1 MKRLKAVILPGIA
14 VVTLV
19 VLSLSGST
27 GASATSLPQ
36 HIHGP
41 ATCGVWSK
49 VSSPNAGTS
58 TNFLYGVAAI
68 SSTDVWA
75 VGEYSN
81 GNGGLTLVEHWNG
94 AHWKVVASPNVN
106 NSLSDSLSGV
116 AAIAANNVW
125 AVGSY
130 YDASNTQQTLIEHWD
145 GAKWSIVQSQGMGG
159 LNGVAAIASND
170 VWAVGSISVNNIQ
183 YLTEHWN
190 GSSWSV
196 VSSSGP
202 GLVINILNG
211 IAAISANNVWA
222 VGDDADSATPSAQY
236 RPLIEHWNGS
246 SWSVV
251 TSPVKGTSD
260 FLSGIAA
267 VSASNVWAVGNDRTI
282 LDPYGPYFTFIEH
295 WNGSAWRVIKSPSPG
310 SENNDLA
317 AAARVPATSRV
328 WAVGFKQTNNI
339 YQTLAEFYC

>member
-14 VVTLV
+14 MVTLV

-27 GASATSLPQ
+27 GASAISLPQ
-36 HIHGP
+36 HTHAP

-58 TNFLYGVAAI
+58 TNFLNGVAAI

-145 GAKWSIVQSQGMGG
+145 GAKWSIVQSPNVPSQFNV
-159 LNGVAAIASND
+159 LAA
-170 VWAVGSISVNNIQ
+170 
-183 YLTEHWN
+183 L
-190 GSSWSV
+190 
-196 VSSSGP
+196 
-202 GLVINILNG
+202 
-211 IAAISANNVWA
+211 
-222 VGDDADSATPSAQY
+222 
-236 RPLIEHWNGS
+236 
-246 SWSVV
+246 
-251 TSPVKGTSD
+251 SPV
-260 FLSGIAA
+260 
-267 VSASNVWAVGNDRTI
+267 SAKDI
-282 LDPYGPYFTFIEH
+282 
-295 WNGSAWRVIKSPSPG
+295 
-310 SENNDLA
+310 
-317 AAARVPATSRV
+317 
-328 WAVGFKQTNNI
+328 
-339 YQTLAEFYC
+339 